1 MRTITRILSITALL
15 CASSMSWA
23 DSNAQGKHANDNP
36 AKQHAMQQDHKQM
49 NAKAG
54 DQNQTREHK
63 QTHQQTQQQ
72 TQQQNQNRHQQKN
85 QQHSQQKVQHHNN
98 QQKNHHNQH
107 TAQHHKQLKNQHKYA
122 HANVKNW
129 R

>member
-23 DSNAQGKHANDNP
+23 DNNAQGKHANDNP

-54 DQNQTREHK
+54 DQNLTREHK
-63 QTHQQTQQQ
+63 QTQQQ

-85 QQHSQQKVQHHNN
+85 QQHSQQKAQHHNN
-98 QQKNHHNQH
+98 QQKNHNQH